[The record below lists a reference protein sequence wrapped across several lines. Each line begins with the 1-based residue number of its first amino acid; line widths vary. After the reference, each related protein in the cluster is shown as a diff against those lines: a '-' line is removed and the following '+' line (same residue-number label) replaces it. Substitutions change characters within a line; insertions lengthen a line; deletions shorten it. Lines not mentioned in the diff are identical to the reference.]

1 MDDHRFRKPR
11 CTTRREWINS
21 LISLALIV
29 SLLAALLV
37 FSALGAEPAGPAAPR
52 IFYLKDGQ
60 MYYRDFSQTAPV
72 QVTRQLFANGDP
84 NAYPAWLLPSGAD
97 TWTEEAIAAEPWRYE
112 YFLFDQQYVFAGD
125 FRYSADGR
133 RALYLDNYDGYQG
146 DLYLRDL
153 TKPEAEPRLIANRVR
168 SFATDAT
175 LTLLTFQTDESS
187 EDLEYGLYRCNSYTG
202 ELTLILAGWNNY
214 HVSDDGTQIVFLN
227 STGGWGYPERLYTYD
242 DLTGLHYIT
251 NDVSDIGTAGG
262 YEINEDF
269 TQLRFESGGLYRYY
283 AMDGAQ
289 LIEAQATGF
298 PEPRWF
304 LEYQVGT
311 YTYSFRHGGAL
322 YCNGEELL
330 PSNPADFDTYYDLYA
345 ACLYNGT
352 LYLLY
357 GAKMTPI
364 AENVRD
370 FELYEDGTI
379 LYQTKDTDFEGD
391 LYYWCDGRTTL
402 LLEDI
407 RYFLHDAES
416 LRGIIFD

>member
-11 CTTRREWINS
+11 CTTRRGWIAS
-21 LISLALIV
+21 LISLALVV
-29 SLLAALLV
+29 SLFVALPV
-37 FSALGAEPAGPAAPR
+37 FSALAGDPASPTPPP

-60 MYYRDFSQTAPV
+60 MYYRNFAQAEPV

-84 NAYPAWLLPSGAD
+84 GAFPSPRPDDGG
-97 TWTEEAIAAEPWRYE
+97 TWTAEAIAAEPQWYE
-112 YFLFDQQYVFAGD
+112 YFLFNQQEHKFSD
-125 FRYSADGR
+125 TFRLSNDGR

-304 LEYQVGT
+304 LEYQVCT
-311 YTYSFRHGGAL
+311 YTYSFRQGGAL

-330 PSNPADFDTYYDLYA
+330 PSNPDDFDTYDLYA
-345 ACLYNGT
+345 ACLYSDT